1 MFCNAANC
9 STGAS
14 FKPWLLRFTLPTLF
28 LFTTTLSATV
38 QKAQDNTSAASS
50 PVGADQLANVTLGLL
65 LVLGLIF
72 GLAWLYR
79 RYGNLPAFNRS
90 NIQILGGV
98 SLGPR
103 EKAILLEVEGERLLV
118 GVAQGQV
125 TKLHTLPKTNNSDQ
139 DNNLSDNSG
148 NVAKNQNDEAFAVAL
163 RQEKDKSEEVTS

>member
-9 STGAS
+9 SMGKS
-14 FKPWLLRFTLPTLF
+14 FKPWLLRFTLPMLF

-38 QKAQDNTSAASS
+38 QKAQENASAASS

-79 RYGNLPAFNRS
+79 RYGNLPSFNRS

-103 EKAILLEVEGERLLV
+103 EKAILLEVEGERLLI

-125 TKLHTLPKTNNSDQ
+125 TKLHTLPSKNNPDQ
-139 DNNLSDNSG
+139 ENNLSDSKG
-148 NVAKNQNDEAFAVAL
+148 NAAKNKSDEAFAMAL
-163 RQEKDKSEEVTS
+163 QQEKDKSEEVTS